1 MAYKVELSWDCKYC
15 GTHGILGRYRE
26 CPNCAKPRDK
36 DTKFYLPN
44 SQGIGSKV
52 STKLGHNIVDE
63 KDVKSKGPDWHCE
76 SCESYNPDW
85 TDSCLSC
92 GAPRYGSKNYAEI
105 NRDKQDLSSSARA
118 AIREKYINTNHDREY
133 NPSDNDAFE
142 SKEDVSK
149 SIGRNR
155 INKNWIKEHA
165 HDLKRFGIIT
175 TCMLLIISIFVVLGL
190 FFSQEEIVTVQELH
204 WKYSVQIEEY
214 TELHESGWS
223 VPDGGVVSY
232 TREEIHHYETVL
244 DHYDTVM
251 INKQETYLDH
261 YETVP
266 VQRVEQYLDHY
277 ETEYIYEGDDG
288 NGYGSVRT
296 VSIPVYNTRYVT
308 EYEQRPVYETR
319 HWTEPVQK
327 PVYREEPVKQTKY
340 YYDIWRWVYSR
351 TLKNEGQVT
360 EKPQFPN
367 PNLAENERFGRKYKE
382 YWVVAVNNKEEKKT
396 YKTTEEI
403 WKQLSISDEIIV
415 GKFSST
421 ITEVKKK

>member
-1 MAYKVELSWDCKYC
+1 MGYKVELSWDCKYC
-15 GTHGILGRYRE
+15 GTHGILGQYRE
-26 CPNCAKPRDK
+26 CPNCAHPRDK

-52 STKLGHNIVDE
+52 SAKLGHIIVDE
-63 KDVKSKGPDWHCE
+63 KDIKSKGPDWLCE
-76 SCESYNPDW
+76 NCGSYNPDW

-92 GAPRYGSKNYAEI
+92 GAPRDGSKNYAEI
-105 NRDKQDLSSSARA
+105 NRDKQDLSNSARA
-118 AIREKYINTNHDREY
+118 AIREEYIRKNHDRED

-175 TCMLLIISIFVVLGL
+175 TCMLLMISIFVGLGL
-190 FFSQEEIVTVQELH
+190 FFSQEEMVTVQELH
-204 WKYSVQIEEY
+204 WKYSVEIEKY
-214 TELHESGWS
+214 TELRESGWS
-223 VPDGGVVSY
+223 VPEGGVVSY
-232 TREEIHHYETVL
+232 TKEEIHHYDTVL

-251 INKQETYLDH
+251 VDKQETYLDH
-261 YETVP
+261 YETVS
-266 VQRVEQYLDHY
+266 VQREERYLDHY

-296 VSIPVYNTRYVT
+296 VSTPVYYTRYVT
-308 EYEQRPVYETR
+308 EYEQKPVYETR
-319 HWTEPVQK
+319 HWKEPVLE
-327 PVYREEPVKQTKY
+327 PVYRDDPVYRTKY

-360 EKPQFPN
+360 KTPQFPN

-382 YWVVAVNNKEEKKT
+382 YWVVAFNNKEEKKI

-403 WKQLSISDEIIV
+403 WKQLSIHDELIV
-415 GKFSST
+415 GKFASK
-421 ITEVKKK
+421 ITELKKK